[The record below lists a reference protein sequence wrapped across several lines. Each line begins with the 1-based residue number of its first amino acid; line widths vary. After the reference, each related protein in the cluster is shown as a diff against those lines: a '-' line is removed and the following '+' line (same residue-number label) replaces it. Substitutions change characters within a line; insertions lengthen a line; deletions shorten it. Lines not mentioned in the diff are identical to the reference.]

1 MIMDESY
8 SNAYLL
14 RVLTEEDGWFFDR
27 ARAQHESFA
36 LSWTYQSDC
45 LLGLSLQPH
54 DGLRNNFEL
63 FWKMVSFL

>member
-14 RVLTEEDGWFFDR
+14 RVLTEDRWFFDR